1 MSEAEETMA
10 QGDLKSFLAWGSIAY
25 GLGFVTVMLHTA
37 RLGFP
42 VLELLSAVY
51 VWVGA
56 PLAVIGFFWVR
67 IWRFFKSRASN
78 LTREVR
84 DSWEGLKH
92 GVDAKDFDV
101 ISEFVGF
108 ASAVSPI
115 LKPLRPPVESLLRK
129 AMGSKSEIS
138 RRAARTLSR
147 FASLLRGL
155 QALSSF
161 LRLFNVALVLVI
173 GSCLYVWV
181 VYPLIPQSFGGG
193 APTTVRL
200 LVNTQKIPP
209 DIPGLPGIG
218 AATDRKVT
226 ASTSVTDPLQLLYST
241 ADHYY
246 VEGPGGQRVS
256 LSKSAVEGV
265 IWNPKE

>member
-1 MSEAEETMA
+1 MA

-67 IWRFFKSRASN
+67 IWRFFRSRASD

-84 DSWEGLKH
+84 DSWEGFKQA
-92 GVDAKDFDV
+92 VDAKDFDV

-108 ASAVSPI
+108 ASALFFP
-115 LKPLRPPVESLLRK
+115 KPLRGPLESLLRK
-129 AMGSKSEIS
+129 AMASKPEVSH
-138 RRAARTLSR
+138 RAARTLGR

-155 QALSSF
+155 LALIGF
-161 LRLFNVALVLVI
+161 LRLVNIALVLGLGI
-173 GSCLYVWV
+173 YLYVWE

-200 LVNTQKIPP
+200 LVNTEKIPP
-209 DIPGLPGIG
+209 DIPGLPGID
-218 AATDRKVT
+218 AAADRKVT
-226 ASTSVTDPLQLLYST
+226 AKTSVTDPIQLLYST

-246 VEGPGGQRVS
+246 VEGPAGQRVS

-265 IWNPKE
+265 IWNPKD